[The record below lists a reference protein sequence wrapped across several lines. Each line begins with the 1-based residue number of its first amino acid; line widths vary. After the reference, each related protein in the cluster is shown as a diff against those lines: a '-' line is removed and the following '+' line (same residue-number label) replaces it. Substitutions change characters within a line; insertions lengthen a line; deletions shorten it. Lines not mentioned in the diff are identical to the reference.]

1 MEWNDFLKFVLI
13 EDIKNLIFYLRITQK
28 DVYLISNT
36 PNKSLMK
43 PYGTQLNLKKKVPY
57 EGKKDSEKISII
69 NIKLVHQIFDTINIC
84 LLVMIFTLFFLS
96 FDSQRKWSNTYKI
109 LSKTRAINN
118 NLIDYI
124 SKIEAF
130 YINKLESHNI
140 YRKTKPEDLI
150 YLEKLA
156 EKKESLFKKNL
167 SSFIEGFSDSK
178 YQRGY

>member
-1 MEWNDFLKFVLI
+1 MKL
-13 EDIKNLIFYLRITQK
+13 YG
-28 DVYLISNT
+28 
-36 PNKSLMK
+36 NK
-43 PYGTQLNLKKKVPY
+43 LNLKKKVSY
-57 EGKKDSEKISII
+57 QSQKNSKKKSIP
-69 NIKLVHQIFDTINIC
+69 NIKLIHQIFDTVNIS
-84 LLVMIFTLFFLS
+84 LLVLIFTLFFLS
-96 FDSQRKWSNTYKI
+96 FDSQRKWSNTYET

-124 SKIEAF
+124 SQIEEF
-130 YINKLESHNI
+130 YIGELESLNI

-150 YLEKLA
+150 YLEKLP